1 MNEVRVQRLV
11 LAGLA
16 TLVIFVAM
24 QILLEGI
31 SGRAVCGHGLED
43 QWLQK
48 YGPREWTAA
57 NYLVALLLA
66 VFQSTLVM
74 WLYASL
80 RPMYGVGTKTALIT
94 CAFGIA
100 WMASNFIT
108 VTNLGLFPAR
118 LAFLEAASEVIE
130 FPLAMIVGAAVYE
143 GKEKETRATEE
154 L

>member
-1 MNEVRVQRLV
+1 MNEIRVKRML

-16 TLVIFVAM
+16 MLVVWIAVEILIEGVFATILFGETLGEM
-24 QILLEGI
+24 WL
-31 SGRAVCGHGLED
+31 RAVDASRWSALNSVVS
-43 QWLQK
+43 LML
-48 YGPREWTAA
+48 AA
-57 NYLVALLLA
+57 FNCTILI
-66 VFQSTLVM
+66 